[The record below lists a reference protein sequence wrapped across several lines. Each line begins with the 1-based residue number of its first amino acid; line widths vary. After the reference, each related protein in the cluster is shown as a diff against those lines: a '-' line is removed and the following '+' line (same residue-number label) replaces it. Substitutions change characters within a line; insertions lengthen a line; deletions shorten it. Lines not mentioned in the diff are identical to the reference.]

1 MNPQQK
7 ELILLLVKSLNLKM
21 EVVKDGKISYWVW
34 DYELDKIK
42 QKI

>member
-1 MNPQQK
+1 MTETQRQ
-7 ELILLLVKSLNLKM
+7 LILLLVKSLNLKM

>member
-42 QKI
+42 QKL